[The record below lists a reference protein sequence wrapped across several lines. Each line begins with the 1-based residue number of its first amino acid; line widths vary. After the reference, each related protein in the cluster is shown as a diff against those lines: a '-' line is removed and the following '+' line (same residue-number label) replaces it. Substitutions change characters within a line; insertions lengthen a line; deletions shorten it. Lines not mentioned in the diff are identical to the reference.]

1 MQRSRFE
8 GSAECFREN
17 QYYRVR
23 RLVGPCV
30 GIASRAVQ
38 NVSVKIRIPVC
49 VCVNYGRSE
58 MHLIKPLGQ
67 QVVKMFLNAGFKGNV
82 NAVAGLTRGK
92 DPKSDLSW
100 VIFGVSRISLC
111 GDLAKCITRS

>member
-1 MQRSRFE
+1 M
-8 GSAECFREN
+8 
-17 QYYRVR
+17 
-23 RLVGPCV
+23 
-30 GIASRAVQ
+30 
-38 NVSVKIRIPVC
+38 
-49 VCVNYGRSE
+49 
-58 MHLIKPLGQ
+58 IKPLGQ